1 MQSSKETFVVIQ
13 VISIILFCNFCK
25 QKVEIC
31 PGVAQAATQTTP
43 ENERVS
49 FVPNSKI
56 KPKLILKN
64 RSNSKNALKTDSVS
78 SPESKDQ
85 TELKIQEPK

>member
-1 MQSSKETFVVIQ
+1 LCCI
-13 VISIILFCNFCK
+13 FCK

-56 KPKLILKN
+56 KQKLTLKN
-64 RSNSKNALKTDSVS
+64 RSNSKTGLKIDSVS

-85 TELKIQEPK
+85 PDITLQEPK

>member
-1 MQSSKETFVVIQ
+1 LYCI
-13 VISIILFCNFCK
+13 FCK

-56 KPKLILKN
+56 KQKLTLKN
-64 RSNSKNALKTDSVS
+64 RSNAKNGLKTDPVS

-85 TELKIQEPK
+85 PDITLQEPK

>member
-1 MQSSKETFVVIQ
+1 MYCI
-13 VISIILFCNFCK
+13 FCK

-49 FVPNSKI
+49 FVPNNKI
-56 KPKLILKN
+56 KHKLLLKN
-64 RSNSKNALKTDSVS
+64 RSNSKNGLKTDPVS

-85 TELKIQEPK
+85 PDITLQEPK

>member
-1 MQSSKETFVVIQ
+1 LDCI
-13 VISIILFCNFCK
+13 FCK

-43 ENERVS
+43 ENERAS

-56 KPKLILKN
+56 KHKLTLKN
-64 RSNSKNALKTDSVS
+64 RSNSKNGLKTDTVC

-85 TELKIQEPK
+85 REITTQEPK